1 MRMRNMTEKSRV
13 RILVVTSEWPSQE
26 YPNAGIF
33 VVRQVEAIRQFGIE
47 IDVMDFRGRGNPLKY
62 YEAVMRMRLLLRKD
76 KYDLIHAHFG
86 QGGFVAIHQNQVP
99 VVVTFHGSDLFG
111 LAGVTLLSRL
121 KSNLLKFVSQI
132 VARRANEIILV
143 SERLF
148 NELPSRRL
156 FNELPSRHIHV
167 IPMGSDV
174 SLFRPTS
181 QKEARESLGW
191 PLNEQSI
198 LFAANPAN
206 PIKRYELASK
216 AVALVAQ
223 SLPYAKLRVC
233 YNESQDRVPIHM
245 NASDVVIVTSLHE
258 SGPLVVRE
266 ALACNLAVVS
276 VDVGDVRQR
285 MGSIEGCIICENDLP
300 ETIADGLVRAL
311 EHGSEINGRVAVLD
325 LDERYIAQKLLDLY
339 VSVLK
344 RNGANPF
351 LNKKSRTLA

>member
-1 MRMRNMTEKSRV
+1 MRV
-13 RILVVTSEWPSQE
+13 LVMTSEWPSQE
-26 YPNAGIF
+26 FPNAGIF
-33 VVRQVEAIRQFGIE
+33 VVGQVEAMRKLEIK
-47 IDVMDFRGRGNPLKY
+47 IDVLNFRGRKNPLRYFKAFL
-62 YEAVMRMRLLLRKD
+62 EMRRSLSMRR
-76 KYDLIHAHFG
+76 YDLIHAHFG
-86 QGGFVAIHQNQVP
+86 QAGFLSILQKRVP
-99 VVVTFHGSDLFG
+99 TVVTFHGSDLFG

-132 VARRANEIILV
+132 AARRANEIILV
-143 SERLF
+143 SERLL
-148 NELPSRRL
+148 NK
-156 FNELPSRHIHV
+156 LPSRHINV
-167 IPMGSDV
+167 IPMGTDL

-181 QKEARESLGW
+181 QKKARESLGW

-198 LFAANPAN
+198 LFVANPAN
-206 PIKRYELASK
+206 PIKRYELASE
-216 AVALVAQ
+216 AVAIAAQ
-223 SLPYAKLRVC
+223 FLPNAKLRVC
-233 YNESQDRVPIHM
+233 YNEPQDRVPIYM
-245 NASDVVIVTSLHE
+245 NASDVLIVTSLHE

-300 ETIADGLVRAL
+300 EIIADGLVRAL

-339 VSVLK
+339 VLVLK